1 MPKPNFF
8 ASPRKLKANS
18 SPSSTR
24 SPTDTHTATTT
35 TTNNDNFT
43 SRSIDNPSSSL
54 PSGST
59 ALASQRA
66 SNGNDDTAVGLKSP
80 AQVRKV
86 AAQRRKDKGVKKSA
100 SSSASTVSPTRA
112 SLRSSRS
119 DRGVLMSCMYL
130 GAVPESVLPHVTRA
144 VSDVER
150 VVFPAL
156 LVELRKQAAW
166 DIPAEVRVPRDSATP
181 ASAHLSIV
189 RAVVAGTA
197 DTTSGGGEVPVDVL
211 VRVGPTNPVLTSKA
225 RPYRKLLAAWTDD
238 GLVHIMQFPR
248 SADVKTVAKAAA
260 RARMAQTDDDGT
272 PHTREQGSTASTSS
286 AEASSSPSGSD
297 GESGTPDA
305 RSGEYG
311 FSPAVE
317 PSSMSSPPTAAEMRI
332 KSAGERFHGALDA
345 ICAEL
350 RVRTSVL
357 QEVSSRGLFPIAH
370 ALQRC
375 IQHMPCTS
383 PCLSRCSPVSS
394 W

>member
-1 MPKPNFF
+1 
-8 ASPRKLKANS
+8 
-18 SPSSTR
+18 
-24 SPTDTHTATTT
+24 
-35 TTNNDNFT
+35 
-43 SRSIDNPSSSL
+43 
-54 PSGST
+54 
-59 ALASQRA
+59 
-66 SNGNDDTAVGLKSP
+66 
-80 AQVRKV
+80 
-86 AAQRRKDKGVKKSA
+86 
-100 SSSASTVSPTRA
+100 
-112 SLRSSRS
+112 
-119 DRGVLMSCMYL
+119 MYL

-197 DTTSGGGEVPVDVL
+197 DASGGGEEVPVDVL

-248 SADVKTVAKAAA
+248 SADVKTVARAAA

-272 PHTREQGSTASTSS
+272 PHTREQGSAASTSS

-297 GESGTPDA
+297 NESGTPDA

-357 QEVSSRGLFPIAH
+357 QEVSSRGPLPIAH

-375 IQHMPCTS
+375 IQHM
-383 PCLSRCSPVSS
+383 LLHYPVSVS
-394 W
+394 VLPRLVQVIVYSQQHLAHVTLCTPSLHHHIHRTTPREKSHPRMQHWSSLPCRHRQLHGYHRHQSGPSRQCPRRRGRPPDGVALDPTSNSAISLLI